1 MVKYFKLFLFLF
13 CVQLMFGQDEK
24 NTIDISFDN
33 TPLTNAITQIE
44 RKANVKFYFVE
55 EWIPNKNITAN
66 YNKTPLQE
74 ILGELFNETIL
85 NFYVLDGDKV
95 VLTQNSIIYDEL
107 PEGFFRE
114 SVSSP
119 VVVNEMENEE
129 QITDSPVFF
138 DTNVSE
144 RRTTETVRIGKQNSS
159 NNKRR
164 FTLSGYVR
172 STETGEPISNL
183 AIIIEGKNTGVS
195 TDINGFYEID
205 LRKGVNYIET
215 KSLTNENVRKKV
227 IIYNDGGLNFDLRD
241 SYEILGEV
249 FLNSNATKNVDN
261 ANTGQEQ
268 IDVENIKNIPLVL
281 GERDILKVA
290 TTLPGISTAGE
301 GSAGYNVRGGRADQ
315 NLILLDNAVLYNP
328 AHFFGIFS
336 AINPFTSGEV
346 NIYKGNIPAKY
357 GGRLSSVFDITTKDS
372 NTEEF
377 QGEASIGPV
386 TSNLSVQIPIVK
398 EKSGLI
404 LGGRS
409 TYSDWIL
416 KNLDEES
423 LNNSTAFFYD
433 IIAKYNHKFD
443 EKNNL
448 KATGYFSRDQFSITS
463 DSIYSYENRA
473 ITLNYNHKFNDKNRG
488 SLYLTNSDYQFNIDY
503 ESNFN
508 DNFES
513 GYHLNETQVKFDMEY
528 VHSKKHQFNYGIS
541 GKLYQ
546 INPGEIKPIGGES
559 QIQAL
564 ELPSERGLEAA
575 IFISDDFEI
584 SEDLLLSAGL
594 RYSSF
599 TALGDKQVRIY
610 EEGVPKS
617 DATVIDVVDYGKNEA
632 IKTYGGPEVRASARY
647 RFTQDLSIKASY
659 NNTIQYIHTLT
670 NNTTV
675 SPTDTYRL
683 SGFDI
688 EPQRAQQ
695 YSLGVFK
702 NFDNNVIET
711 SIEGFYKTSN
721 NILDFKVG
729 ADLFLNENF
738 ETEVIQGEGKSYGAE
753 VLLKKNSGRLNGW
766 LAYTYS
772 RSLLKLDGAFNEEVV
787 NNGEFFPSNFDKPH
801 DFSAVANYKITQ
813 RYSLSA
819 NFVYQTG
826 RPVTFP
832 VGEYTFEGAEYVVYS
847 DRNQFRIPDYYRL
860 DLSLNI
866 EGSHKL
872 KKLAHTFWN
881 ISVYN
886 VLGRNNP
893 YSVFFVND
901 DGIIEGRQSSIFSVP
916 VPTVSFNFKF

>member
-1 MVKYFKLFLFLF
+1 M
-13 CVQLMFGQDEK
+13 
-24 NTIDISFDN
+24 
-33 TPLTNAITQIE
+33 
-44 RKANVKFYFVE
+44 
-55 EWIPNKNITAN
+55 
-66 YNKTPLQE
+66 
-74 ILGELFNETIL
+74 
-85 NFYVLDGDKV
+85 
-95 VLTQNSIIYDEL
+95 
-107 PEGFFRE
+107 
-114 SVSSP
+114 
-119 VVVNEMENEE
+119 
-129 QITDSPVFF
+129 
-138 DTNVSE
+138 
-144 RRTTETVRIGKQNSS
+144 
-159 NNKRR
+159 
-164 FTLSGYVR
+164 
-172 STETGEPISNL
+172 
-183 AIIIEGKNTGVS
+183 
-195 TDINGFYEID
+195 
-205 LRKGVNYIET
+205 
-215 KSLTNENVRKKV
+215 
-227 IIYNDGGLNFDLRD
+227 
-241 SYEILGEV
+241 
-249 FLNSNATKNVDN
+249 
-261 ANTGQEQ
+261 
-268 IDVENIKNIPLVL
+268 
-281 GERDILKVA
+281 
-290 TTLPGISTAGE
+290 
-301 GSAGYNVRGGRADQ
+301 
-315 NLILLDNAVLYNP
+315 
-328 AHFFGIFS
+328 
-336 AINPFTSGEV
+336 
-346 NIYKGNIPAKY
+346 
-357 GGRLSSVFDITTKDS
+357 
-372 NTEEF
+372 
-377 QGEASIGPV
+377 
-386 TSNLSVQIPIVK
+386 
-398 EKSGLI
+398 
-404 LGGRS
+404 
-409 TYSDWIL
+409 
-416 KNLDEES
+416 
-423 LNNSTAFFYD
+423 
-433 IIAKYNHKFD
+433 
-443 EKNNL
+443 
-448 KATGYFSRDQFSITS
+448 
-463 DSIYSYENRA
+463 
-473 ITLNYNHKFNDKNRG
+473 NYNHKFNDKNRG

-610 EEGVPKS
+610 EEGAPKS